1 MKKLTEHHRWIS
13 TEVIKV
19 LKHNLNFSNWTDTY
33 ACEGKWEIEFS
44 NKESKI
50 EIYMPTSRWGEE
62 HSGFFTLYSG
72 RIEFDKNKLL
82 IWQNEETAVRL
93 NYTEFK
99 NHLTLTISG
108 HSIQFKKKKVNV

>member
-1 MKKLTEHHRWIS
+1 MKKLIEHNRWVS

-19 LKHNLNFSNWTDTY
+19 LKHNLNFSYWTETY

-44 NKESKI
+44 NQKSKI

-72 RIEFDKNKLL
+72 RIELGKNEVL
-82 IWQNEETAVRL
+82 IWQNEETPVRL
-93 NYTEFK
+93 NYIEFESHIIL
-99 NHLTLTISG
+99 NILE
-108 HSIQFKKKKVNV
+108 HSIQFKKK